1 MKETTAKLQIADGKT
16 KTPPA
21 PLLRGEKRRQEKP
34 PLLDDGGQKNYLKIN
49 LSIMSKII
57 YRKIRTAPG
66 VKQYLDEEKTQVNP
80 QFEANSAYYAQAVT
94 IETMSLRDMAKHIT
108 SHGSPFTMDVVIGVL
123 EAFRSCLIE
132 QLLESKKVKVQ
143 GLGTFYVTIA
153 NKEGGIK
160 NLEDFN
166 IGTLATGLRL
176 RFLPEGATEESI
188 SSKDFLKKASFVD
201 VATLTKTQT
210 VSDEETDENEV
221 NGNGGNT
228 GGNSGGNNGGGTL
241 VDDPDGD

>member
-1 MKETTAKLQIADGKT
+1 MGK
-16 KTPPA
+16 
-21 PLLRGEKRRQEKP
+21 EKP
-34 PLLDDGGQKNYLKIN
+34 PLLDDGEQKNYLKIN

-66 VKQYLDEEKTQVNP
+66 VKQYLDEAKTQVNP
-80 QFEANSAYYAQAVT
+80 QFEASASYYAQSVAL
-94 IETMSLRDMAKHIT
+94 ETMSLRDMAKHIT
-108 SHGSPFTMDVVIGVL
+108 SHGSPFTVDVVIGVL

-153 NKEGGIK
+153 NKDGGIK
-160 NLEDFN
+160 NLDDFN

-201 VATLTKTQT
+201 IATLTKAKT
-210 VSDEETDENEV
+210 VEDAETDENEV
-221 NGNGGNT
+221 NGGGSDNGGGTNT
-228 GGNSGGNNGGGTL
+228 GGNSGGGDNGGSGGFDT
-241 VDDPDGD
+241 GS